1 MSDDNDINWAEI
13 EARETTGLPID
24 SESTD
29 VNIFKARVLDFNLR
43 RAEGLCFTQK
53 TDSLQ
58 LIRTLIARGNMAVL
72 EDTITRMQA
81 QDSTLEHNPEWRLEM
96 ARVAMLNGQWEKGL
110 AETNVVLNLHP
121 TSITRMTTLQTSSIA
136 HYELGDFGAAKR
148 DIEYIRSMG
157 LIYPRAQAHFYNEV
171 LRIKILACEGQIENA
186 EHQLGQMW
194 TRFLRD
200 RQLNAN
206 IALTLLRTET
216 HILRCADQTSNR
228 AAYASLLLCE
238 LMGDDLYAALARL
251 ELYLAGDTS
260 SRLADAVTIDRRQF
274 AKVDLLLNE
283 IESGA
288 AVSTTAK
295 NLARSKNADS
305 SLFDSALST
314 FSTIVIP
321 KHQVLLQLEPFT
333 AYSLE
338 VGTRP
343 SQMLMAILE
352 QVTPSKQSVFEAV
365 FEQKYVSHLHDRL
378 LHMTL
383 SRARV
388 KWPISLEV
396 TADGILKPATFLV

>member
-1 MSDDNDINWAEI
+1 MTDDNDINWAEI

-24 SESTD
+24 PASTD
-29 VNIFKARVLDFNLR
+29 VNVFKARVLDFNFR
-43 RAEGLCFTQK
+43 RAEGLCFTQQK
-53 TDSLQ
+53 DSLQ

-72 EDTITRMQA
+72 EDTISRMRT

-96 ARVAMLNGQWEKGL
+96 ARVAMLNGQWENGL
-110 AETNVVLNLHP
+110 SETNAVLNLQP

-136 HYELGDFGAAKR
+136 HYELGDFAAAKR

-186 EHQLGQMW
+186 DHQLSQMW

-200 RQLNAN
+200 RQLNVN
-206 IALTLLRTET
+206 TALTLLRTET
-216 HILRCADQTSNR
+216 HIRRCAHQSLNR

-251 ELYLAGDTS
+251 ELYLAGDAP
-260 SRLADAVTIDRRQF
+260 SRLADVIENDRRRF

-288 AVSTTAK
+288 ATSTTAK
-295 NLARSKNADS
+295 NLGQSKKENS
-305 SLFDSALST
+305 SLFHCPHSSFTMIA
-314 FSTIVIP
+314 IP
-321 KHQVLLQLEPFT
+321 KHQVLLQLEPF
-333 AYSLE
+333 AAHQLE
-338 VGTRP
+338 IGTRP
-343 SQMLMAILE
+343 SQTLMAILE
-352 QVTPSKQSVFEAV
+352 QERPTKQSVFEDV
-365 FEQKYVSHLHDRL
+365 FGQKYVSHLHDRL

-388 KWPISLEV
+388 KWPVSLDV
-396 TADGILKPATFLV
+396 TSGGIAKPAIFLV